1 MDEIIISLYIMSEW
15 IKHVK
20 QFQAQH
26 GCSYK
31 NALKGASSSYRS
43 MKGSGQFPRRSDTGQ
58 MYATGVMGLSKQDMG
73 VPSTKAQGGNLK
85 RTSKA
90 QLKRIV
96 AALGDKAV
104 GKLSGM
110 GAVGDMLKQTA
121 ANTTAQLITSGGDRA
136 SSEMTTRGTGV
147 NRLKKAGRWESFS
160 NAALRDAI
168 DTAGKAGRVYY
179 DTTSP
184 MSKMGFG
191 LKKHRKLKGKALLA
205 AGY

>member
-1 MDEIIISLYIMSEW
+1 MEKILSHGIYMSEW
-15 IKHVK
+15 IAHVK
-20 QFQAQH
+20 RFQAQH

-31 NALKGASSSYRS
+31 DALKGASSSYRS
-43 MKGSGQFPRRSDTGQ
+43 MKGSGPAWAQPRSDTGP
-58 MYATGVMGLSKQDMG
+58 MYT
-73 VPSTKAQGGNLK
+73 QGGNLK
-85 RTSKA
+85 KTTKA
-90 QLKRIV
+90 QLKRIAV
-96 AALGDKAV
+96 ALGDKAI

-110 GAVGDMLKQTA
+110 GAVGNMLKQTA

-147 NRLKKAGRWESFS
+147 NRMKKAGRWEQFS

-184 MSKMGFG
+184 MAQMGFG
-191 LKKHRKLKGKALLA
+191 LKKHRKLKGKALMA